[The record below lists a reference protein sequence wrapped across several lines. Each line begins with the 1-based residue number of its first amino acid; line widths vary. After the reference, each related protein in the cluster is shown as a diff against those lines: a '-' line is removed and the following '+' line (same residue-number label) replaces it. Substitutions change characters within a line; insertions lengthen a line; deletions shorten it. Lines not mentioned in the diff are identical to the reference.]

1 LQIVEAFIARQI
13 PTPAYSGV
21 MKEIKDKISKQ
32 GIIGKNAIPE
42 EYDLLRT
49 IQMTINGYYKI
60 V

>member
-1 LQIVEAFIARQI
+1 
-13 PTPAYSGV
+13 
-21 MKEIKDKISKQ
+21 MKEIKEKISKQ

-49 IQMTINGYYKI
+49 IQMTINGYYRI